1 MTIIEDPEDEAWA
14 ELEAQQKARKAQDD
28 WVCPFCYSKGCPTP
42 KECRELAL
50 RNQVIEEIA
59 QHIEQFHVFGQ
70 DTISSFAI
78 YIRGLKK

>member
-28 WVCPFCYSKGCPTP
+28 WVCPFCYTKGCPTP

-59 QHIEQFHVFGQ
+59 THIQEFTAFGK
-70 DTISSFAI
+70 DTTDSFAI
-78 YIRGLKK
+78 YIRGLKR

>member
-14 ELEAQQKARKAQDD
+14 ELEARQQQPKQDD

-42 KECRELAL
+42 KECRELAA

-59 QHIEQFHVFGQ
+59 QHIEQFKAFGP
-70 DTISSFAI
+70 DTINSFSI
-78 YIRGLKK
+78 YIRGLKR

>member
-28 WVCPFCYSKGCPTP
+28 WVCPFCYTKGCPTP

>member
-14 ELEAQQKARKAQDD
+14 ELEAQQQARKAQDD

-59 QHIEQFHVFGQ
+59 QHIEGFKAFGP
-70 DTISSFAI
+70 DTINSFAI
-78 YIRGLKK
+78 HIRGLKR

>member
-14 ELEAQQKARKAQDD
+14 ELEARQQALRAQDD
-28 WVCPFCYSKGCPTP
+28 WVCPFCYTKGCPTP

-59 QHIEQFHVFGQ
+59 QHIEGFKAFGP
-70 DTISSFAI
+70 DTINSFAI
-78 YIRGLKK
+78 HIRGLKK

>member
-14 ELEAQQKARKAQDD
+14 ELEAQQQARKAQDD
-28 WVCPFCYSKGCPTP
+28 WVCPFCYTKGCPTP

-59 QHIEQFHVFGQ
+59 QHIEQFHVVECVTATLPWHLCGQ
-70 DTISSFAI
+70 SHS
-78 YIRGLKK
+78 

>member
-28 WVCPFCYSKGCPTP
+28 WVCPFCYTKGCPTP

-59 QHIEQFHVFGQ
+59 QHIEKFHVFGR